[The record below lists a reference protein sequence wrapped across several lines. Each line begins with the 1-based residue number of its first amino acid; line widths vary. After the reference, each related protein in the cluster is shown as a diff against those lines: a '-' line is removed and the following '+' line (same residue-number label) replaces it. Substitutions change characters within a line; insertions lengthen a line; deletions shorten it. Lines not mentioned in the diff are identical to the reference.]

1 MAGAE
6 VSRTHAVMSKWLADK
21 LVRDYCAK
29 GWTARIY
36 TGTGNRDYK
45 VDAWQ

>member
-1 MAGAE
+1 MSA
-6 VSRTHAVMSKWLADK
+6 THAVMSKWLADK
-21 LVRDYCAK
+21 LVSDYRAK

-36 TGTGNRDYK
+36 TGSGNRDYT